1 MTATRTGTCLCGAV
15 EIKLKADATKIGA
28 CHCTMCRR
36 LSGGSAFLALHGDDK
51 LEATG
56 AEHIRRYRSSDWAER
71 GFCTICGTPLFYHLT
86 VGTMEHFYSSG
97 LFQEGDAD
105 FKVVQEIFV
114 EQKPDFYAFSDEN
127 SERKTAEQ
135 VFAETNEQ

>member
-1 MTATRTGTCLCGAV
+1 MKHERKGTCLCGAV
-15 EIKLKADATKIGA
+15 EISVNANATKIGA
-28 CHCTMCRR
+28 CHCTICRR

-56 AEHIRRYRSSDWAER
+56 AEHIGRYRSSDWAER
-71 GFCTICGTPLFYHLT
+71 GFCTKCGTPLFYHLT
-86 VGTMEHFYSSG
+86 VGTMEHFYSAG
-97 LFQEGDAD
+97 LFQEDDAD

-114 EQKPDFYAFSDEN
+114 EQKPDYYAFSDEN

-135 VFAETNEQ
+135 VFAEANE